1 MRLLHGAVRACSRL
15 WHVNTDDFECT
26 LLCLIAPR
34 RPSLPYPVQ
43 LRLPRRVLGT
53 ALTYLKRIYVSHSC
67 LEHDPQQLLLTCLY
81 LACKVGAGRC
91 KLGSCTPSQCRL

>member
-1 MRLLHGAVRACSRL
+1 MCVSCPFVLCILACAAALRCPANLSSPARPVHPAVL
-15 WHVNTDDFECT
+15 
-26 LLCLIAPR
+26 
-34 RPSLPYPVQ
+34 Q

-81 LACKVGAGRC
+81 LACKV
-91 KLGSCTPSQCRL
+91 